1 MPEKENEALEKM
13 VLAKGKEQ
21 DFTICTLPMPISRK
35 CLITDLIE
43 MNDKLKKKVDF
54 AIKLLQSIP
63 TDDGPIELSY
73 SGGKDSD
80 VILELA
86 KMAGIPYRAIYKATT
101 IDPPQTI
108 AHAREM
114 GAEVIHPKK
123 TFFQL
128 VSKSGFPSRFSRE
141 CCSVLKEYKICDRA
155 IQGIRRS
162 ESKKRAKRYKE
173 PEECRVYSKKEKVK
187 IYLPILEW
195 TDQDVEEF
203 IKERNIKC
211 HPLYDRG
218 GQFDVTQR
226 LGCMGCP
233 LASRK
238 KRIQFFKE
246 NPKWLK
252 AWIRAG
258 QKWYISEKYQN
269 GKAKHKFKDA
279 FEAMGYQL
287 YCDNIEQ
294 LKEKTYGLFGE
305 FDWKEFL
312 QKEFKIDMSDI

>member
-1 MPEKENEALEKM
+1 MRPELE
-13 VLAKGKEQ
+13 E
-21 DFTICTLPMPISRK
+21 
-35 CLITDLIE
+35 
-43 MNDKLKKKVDF
+43 KVER
-54 AIKLLQSIP
+54 AIRLLQSIP
-63 TDDGPIELSY
+63 QDGDIELSY

-128 VSKSGFPSRFSRE
+128 VSKSGFPSRFQRF
-141 CCSVLKEYKICDRA
+141 CCSALKEYKICDRA

-162 ESKKRAKRYKE
+162 ESRKRAENYKE
-173 PEECRVYSKKEKVK
+173 PEICRVYSAKEKVK
-187 IYLPILEW
+187 VYLPILEW
-195 TDQDVEEF
+195 TNQDVEEF

-211 HPLYDRG
+211 HPLYYRR

-238 KRIQFFKE
+238 KRIQEFME
-246 NPKWLK
+246 NPKLLK

-258 QKWYISEKYQN
+258 QKRYTSEKYQN

-279 FEAMGYQL
+279 FEVMGYML
-287 YCDNIEQ
+287 YCENIEDF
-294 LKEKTYGLFGE
+294 KEKTHTLFGE

>member
-1 MPEKENEALEKM
+1 MRKEL
-13 VLAKGKEQ
+13 Q
-21 DFTICTLPMPISRK
+21 
-35 CLITDLIE
+35 
-43 MNDKLKKKVDF
+43 KKVDF

-63 TDDGPIELSY
+63 TNDGPIELSF

-86 KMAGIPYRAIYKATT
+86 KMAGIPYRAIYKSTT

-108 AHAREM
+108 AHVREM
-114 GAEVIHPKK
+114 GAEVIRPKK
-123 TFFQL
+123 SFFQL
-128 VSKSGFPSRFSRE
+128 VSEHGYPSRYARF
-141 CCSVLKEYKICDRA
+141 CCSFLKEYKVYDRA

-162 ESKKRAKRYKE
+162 ESLKRAEKYKE
-173 PEECRVYSKKEKVK
+173 PEICRVYSAKEKVK
-187 IYLPILEW
+187 VYLPILEW
-195 TDQDVEEF
+195 TDQDIEEF

-211 HPLYDRG
+211 HPLYYRG

-233 LASRK
+233 LVSRK
-238 KRIQFFKE
+238 KRIQFFKD

-258 QKWYISEKYQN
+258 QKRYTSEAYQN
-269 GKAKHKFKDA
+269 GKANFKFKDA
-279 FEAMGYQL
+279 FESMGYQL

-294 LKEKTYGLFGE
+294 FKEKTYGMFGE

>member
-1 MPEKENEALEKM
+1 MRKEL
-13 VLAKGKEQ
+13 Q
-21 DFTICTLPMPISRK
+21 
-35 CLITDLIE
+35 
-43 MNDKLKKKVDF
+43 KKVDF

-63 TDDGPIELSY
+63 QDGDIELSY

-86 KMAGIPYRAIYKATT
+86 KMAGIPYRAIYKNTT
-101 IDPPQTI
+101 IDPPKTI

-114 GAEVIHPKK
+114 GAEVIRPEK

-128 VSKSGFPSRFSRE
+128 ISEKGFPSRFSRE
-141 CCSVLKEYKICDRA
+141 CCSVLKEYKVCDRA

-162 ESKKRAKRYKE
+162 ESRKRAERYKE
-173 PEECRVYSKKEKVK
+173 PEYCRVYSAKEKVK
-187 IYLPILEW
+187 VYLPILEW
-195 TDQDVEEF
+195 TDQDVAEF

-211 HPLYDRG
+211 HPLYYRG
-218 GQFDVTQR
+218 GQFDVTKR
-226 LGCMGCP
+226 LGCIGCP
-233 LASRK
+233 LQSRK
-238 KRIQFFKE
+238 KRIQEFKD
-246 NPKWLK
+246 NPKMLK

-279 FEAMGYQL
+279 FEAMGYL
-287 YCDNIEQ
+287 LFCDNMEDF
-294 LKEKTYGLFGE
+294 KEKTYGMFGN

-312 QKEFKIDMSDI
+312 QKKFKIDMSDI

>member
-1 MPEKENEALEKM
+1 MTK
-13 VLAKGKEQ
+13 
-21 DFTICTLPMPISRK
+21 
-35 CLITDLIE
+35 DLQ
-43 MNDKLKKKVDF
+43 KKVDF

-63 TDDGPIELSY
+63 QDGDIELSY

-86 KMAGIPYRAIYKATT
+86 KMAGIPYRAIYKNTT
-101 IDPPQTI
+101 IDPAGTI

-114 GAEVIHPKK
+114 GAEVIHPEK

-128 VSKSGFPSRFSRE
+128 ISENGFPSRFSRF
-141 CCSVLKEYKICDRA
+141 CCSILKEYKVCDRA

-162 ESKKRAKRYKE
+162 ESRNRAERYKE
-173 PEECRVYSKKEKVK
+173 PEVCRVYSAKEKVK
-187 IYLPILEW
+187 VYLPILEW
-195 TDQDVEEF
+195 TDDDVAEF

-211 HPLYDRG
+211 HPLYSRGG

-238 KRIQFFKE
+238 KRIQFFKD
-246 NPKWLK
+246 NPRWLK

-258 QKWYISEKYQN
+258 QKKYTSDKYQN
-269 GKAKHKFKDA
+269 GKAKVKFKDA
-279 FEAMGYQL
+279 FEAMGYLL
-287 YCDNIEQ
+287 YCDNMEDF
-294 LKEKTYGLFGE
+294 KEKTHSMLFGD
-305 FDWKEFL
+305 FNWKEFL
-312 QKEFKIDMSDI
+312 QKEFNIDMSGI

>member
-1 MPEKENEALEKM
+1 MRPELEK
-13 VLAKGKEQ
+13 
-21 DFTICTLPMPISRK
+21 
-35 CLITDLIE
+35 
-43 MNDKLKKKVDF
+43 KVER
-54 AIKLLQSIP
+54 AIRLLQLIP
-63 TDDGPIELSY
+63 QDGDIELSY

-101 IDPPQTI
+101 IDPPGTI
-108 AHAREM
+108 AHAKEM
-114 GAEVIHPKK
+114 GAEIIRPKE

-128 VSKSGFPSRFSRE
+128 VSKSGFPSRFQRF
-141 CCSVLKEYKICDRA
+141 CCSVLKEYKVCDRA

-162 ESKKRAKRYKE
+162 ESRKRAEKYKE
-173 PEECRVYSKKEKVK
+173 PEVCRVYSAKEKVK
-187 IYLPILEW
+187 VYLPILEW
-195 TDQDVEEF
+195 TDQDVSEF

-211 HPLYDRG
+211 HPLYYSG
-218 GQFDVTQR
+218 GQFDVTKR

-252 AWIRAG
+252 AWIRSG
-258 QKWYISEKYQN
+258 QKRYTSEAYQN

-279 FEAMGYQL
+279 FEVMGYML
-287 YCDNIEQ
+287 FCDNIDEF
-294 LKEKTYGLFGE
+294 KEKTYTLFGE

-312 QKEFKIDMSDI
+312 QKEFNIDMGDI

>member
-1 MPEKENEALEKM
+1 MRPELEK
-13 VLAKGKEQ
+13 
-21 DFTICTLPMPISRK
+21 
-35 CLITDLIE
+35 
-43 MNDKLKKKVDF
+43 KVER
-54 AIKLLQSIP
+54 AIRLLQSIP
-63 TDDGPIELSY
+63 QDGDIELSY

-108 AHAREM
+108 AHAKEM
-114 GAEVIHPKK
+114 GAEIIRPKE

-141 CCSVLKEYKICDRA
+141 CCSVLKEYKVCDRA

-162 ESKKRAKRYKE
+162 ESRKRAERYKE
-173 PEECRVYSKKEKVK
+173 PEYCRVYSSKVKAK

-195 TDQDVEEF
+195 TDQDVAEF

-211 HPLYDRG
+211 HPLYYSRE
-218 GQFDVTQR
+218 GQFDVTKR

-258 QKWYISEKYQN
+258 QKRYTSEAYQN

-279 FEAMGYQL
+279 FEVMGYML
-287 YCDNIEQ
+287 FCDNMDEF
-294 LKEKTYGLFGE
+294 KEKTYTLFGE

-312 QKEFKIDMSDI
+312 QNEFKIDMSDI

>member
-1 MPEKENEALEKM
+1 MRSELEK
-13 VLAKGKEQ
+13 
-21 DFTICTLPMPISRK
+21 
-35 CLITDLIE
+35 
-43 MNDKLKKKVDF
+43 KVER
-54 AIKLLQSIP
+54 AIRLLQSIP
-63 TDDGPIELSY
+63 QDGDIELSY

-128 VSKSGFPSRFSRE
+128 VSKSGFPSRFQRF
-141 CCSVLKEYKICDRA
+141 CCSALKEYKIYDRA

-162 ESKKRAKRYKE
+162 ESRKRAENYKE
-173 PEECRVYSKKEKVK
+173 PEICRVYSAKEKVK
-187 IYLPILEW
+187 VYLPILEW
-195 TDQDVEEF
+195 TNQDVEEF

-211 HPLYDRG
+211 HPLYYRR

-238 KRIQFFKE
+238 KRIQEFME
-246 NPKWLK
+246 NPKLLK

-258 QKWYISEKYQN
+258 QKRYTSEAYQN
-269 GKAKHKFKDA
+269 GKANFKFKDA
-279 FEAMGYQL
+279 FEAMGYML
-287 YCDNIEQ
+287 YCENIEDF
-294 LKEKTYGLFGE
+294 KEKTHTLFGE

>member
-1 MPEKENEALEKM
+1 MTKEL
-13 VLAKGKEQ
+13 Q
-21 DFTICTLPMPISRK
+21 
-35 CLITDLIE
+35 
-43 MNDKLKKKVDF
+43 KKVDF

-63 TDDGPIELSY
+63 QDGDIELSY

-86 KMAGIPYRAIYKATT
+86 KMAGIPYRAIYKNTT
-101 IDPPQTI
+101 IDPIGTI
-108 AHAREM
+108 AHAKEA
-114 GAEVIHPKK
+114 GAEIIRPEK

-128 VSKSGFPSRFSRE
+128 IREKGLPNRFRRF
-141 CCSVLKEYKICDRA
+141 CCESLKEYAICPRS
-155 IQGIRRS
+155 IQGIRRA
-162 ESKKRAKRYKE
+162 ESVKRAKNYKE
-173 PEECRVYSKKEKVK
+173 PEICRTYPGKKKVRV
-187 IYLPILEW
+187 YLPILEW

-211 HPLYDRG
+211 HPLYYKD

-238 KRIQFFKE
+238 KRIQVFKD
-246 NPKWLK
+246 NPRWLK

-258 QKWYISEKYQN
+258 QKWYTSEKYQN
-269 GKAKHKFKDA
+269 GKAKFKFKDA
-279 FEAMGYQL
+279 FEAMGYML
-287 YCDNIEQ
+287 YCDNMEDF
-294 LKEKTYGLFGE
+294 KEKTYSMLFGD

-312 QKEFKIDMSDI
+312 QKEFNIDMSDI

>member
-1 MPEKENEALEKM
+1 MRKEL
-13 VLAKGKEQ
+13 Q
-21 DFTICTLPMPISRK
+21 T
-35 CLITDLIE
+35 
-43 MNDKLKKKVDF
+43 KVDF

-63 TDDGPIELSY
+63 TDEGPIELSY
-73 SGGKDSD
+73 SSGKDSD

-86 KMAGIPYRAIYKATT
+86 KMAEIPYRAIYKATT
-101 IDPPQTI
+101 IDPPGTI
-108 AHAREM
+108 AHAKEM

-128 VSKSGFPSRFSRE
+128 ISESGFPNRFQRF
-141 CCSVLKEYKICDRA
+141 CCSVLKEYKVCDRA
-155 IQGIRRS
+155 VQGIRRS
-162 ESKKRAKRYKE
+162 ESRKRAEKYKE
-173 PEECRVYSKKEKVK
+173 PEVCRVYSAKEKVK
-187 IYLPILEW
+187 VYLPILEW
-195 TDQDVEEF
+195 TDQDVAEF

-211 HPLYDRG
+211 HPLYYSRE
-218 GQFDVTQR
+218 GQFDVTKR

-233 LASRK
+233 LASRN

-258 QKWYISEKYQN
+258 QKRYTSEAYQN

-279 FEAMGYQL
+279 FEAMGYML
-287 YCDNIEQ
+287 YCENVDDF
-294 LKEKTYGLFGE
+294 KEKTYGMFGE

-312 QKEFKIDMSDI
+312 QNEFKIDMSDI

>member
-1 MPEKENEALEKM
+1 
-13 VLAKGKEQ
+13 
-21 DFTICTLPMPISRK
+21 
-35 CLITDLIE
+35 

-63 TDDGPIELSY
+63 TDEGPIELSY
-73 SGGKDSD
+73 SSGKDSD

-86 KMAGIPYRAIYKATT
+86 KMAGIPYRAIYKSTT
-101 IDPPQTI
+101 IDPKGTI

-114 GAEVIHPKK
+114 GAEVIRPKK

-128 VSKSGFPSRFSRE
+128 ISEHGFPSRFQRF
-141 CCSVLKEYKICDRA
+141 CCSALKEYKICDRA

-162 ESKKRAKRYKE
+162 ESRKRAENYKE
-173 PEECRVYSKKEKVK
+173 PEMCRVYSAKEKVK
-187 IYLPILEW
+187 VYLPILEW

-211 HPLYDRG
+211 HPLYYSG
-218 GQFDVTQR
+218 GQFDVTKR
-226 LGCMGCP
+226 LGCIGCP
-233 LASRK
+233 LQSRK
-238 KRIQFFKE
+238 KRIQEFKD
-246 NPKWLK
+246 NPKMLK

-258 QKWYISEKYQN
+258 QKRYTSEKYQN

-279 FEAMGYQL
+279 FEVMGYML
-287 YCDNIEQ
+287 YCDNIEDV
-294 LKEKTYGLFGE
+294 KEKTDTLFGE

-312 QKEFKIDMSDI
+312 EKEFNIDMGDI

>member
-1 MPEKENEALEKM
+1 MRKEL
-13 VLAKGKEQ
+13 Q
-21 DFTICTLPMPISRK
+21 
-35 CLITDLIE
+35 
-43 MNDKLKKKVDF
+43 KKVDF

-63 TDDGPIELSY
+63 QDGDIELSY

-114 GAEVIHPKK
+114 GAVVVRPKK

-128 VSKSGFPSRFSRE
+128 ISEKGFPTRVSRW
-141 CCSVLKEYKICDRA
+141 CCSVLKEYKVCDRA

-162 ESKKRAKRYKE
+162 ESTKRAERYKE
-173 PEECRVYSKKEKVK
+173 PEVCRVYSAKEKVK
-187 IYLPILEW
+187 VYLPILEW
-195 TDQDVEEF
+195 TDQDVAEF

-211 HPLYDRG
+211 HPLYYRG
-218 GQFDVTQR
+218 GEFDVTKR

-233 LASRK
+233 IQSRK
-238 KRIQFFKE
+238 KRIQEFKD
-246 NPKWLK
+246 NPKLLK

-258 QKWYISEKYQN
+258 QKRYKSEAYQN
-269 GKAKHKFKDA
+269 GGAKHKFKDA
-279 FEAMGYQL
+279 FEAMGYL
-287 YCDNIEQ
+287 LFCENIDEF
-294 LKEKTYGLFGE
+294 KEKTYGMFGD

-312 QKEFKIDMSDI
+312 QKEFNIDMSDI

>member
-1 MPEKENEALEKM
+1 MRKEL
-13 VLAKGKEQ
+13 Q
-21 DFTICTLPMPISRK
+21 
-35 CLITDLIE
+35 
-43 MNDKLKKKVDF
+43 KKVDF

-73 SGGKDSD
+73 SAGKDSD

-128 VSKSGFPSRFSRE
+128 VSEGGFPSRFQRS
-141 CCSVLKEYKICDRA
+141 CCSVLKEYKVCDRA

-211 HPLYDRG
+211 HPLYYRR

-238 KRIQFFKE
+238 KRIQEFME
-246 NPKWLK
+246 NPKLLK

-258 QKWYISEKYQN
+258 QKRYTSEAYQN
-269 GKAKHKFKDA
+269 GKANFKFKDA
-279 FEAMGYQL
+279 FEARGYML
-287 YCDNIEQ
+287 YCENIEDF
-294 LKEKTYGLFGE
+294 KGKTHTLFGE

>member
-1 MPEKENEALEKM
+1 MRPELEK
-13 VLAKGKEQ
+13 
-21 DFTICTLPMPISRK
+21 
-35 CLITDLIE
+35 
-43 MNDKLKKKVDF
+43 KVER
-54 AIKLLQSIP
+54 AIRILQSIP
-63 TDDGPIELSY
+63 QDGDIEVSY

-86 KMAGIPYRAIYKATT
+86 KIAGIPYRAIYKATT
-101 IDPPQTI
+101 IDPPGTI
-108 AHAREM
+108 AHAKEM

-128 VSKSGFPSRFSRE
+128 VSKNGFPSRFQRF
-141 CCSVLKEYKICDRA
+141 CCSALKEYKICDRA

-162 ESKKRAKRYKE
+162 ESRKRAENYKE
-173 PEECRVYSKKEKVK
+173 PETCRVYSAKEKVK
-187 IYLPILEW
+187 VYLPILEW
-195 TDQDVEEF
+195 TDQDVAEF

-211 HPLYDRG
+211 HPLYYSRE
-218 GQFDVTQR
+218 GQFDVTKR

-233 LASRK
+233 LASRN

-258 QKWYISEKYQN
+258 QKRYTSEAYQN

-279 FEAMGYQL
+279 FEVMGYML
-287 YCDNIEQ
+287 FCDNMDEFM
-294 LKEKTYGLFGE
+294 EKTYTLFGE

-312 QKEFKIDMSDI
+312 QNEFKIDMSDI

>member
-1 MPEKENEALEKM
+1 MRKEL
-13 VLAKGKEQ
+13 Q
-21 DFTICTLPMPISRK
+21 
-35 CLITDLIE
+35 
-43 MNDKLKKKVDF
+43 KKVDF

-63 TDDGPIELSY
+63 QDGDIELSY

-86 KMAGIPYRAIYKATT
+86 KMAGIPYKAIYKNTT
-101 IDPPQTI
+101 IDPVGTI
-108 AHAREM
+108 AHAKEM
-114 GAEVIHPKK
+114 GAEIINPKK

-128 VSKSGFPSRFSRE
+128 VSEHGYPNRFSRF
-141 CCSVLKEYKICDRA
+141 CCSILKEYKICDRA

-162 ESKKRAKRYKE
+162 ESRKRAERYKE
-173 PEECRVYSKKEKVK
+173 PEYCRVYSSKVKAK

-195 TDQDVEEF
+195 TDEDVAEF

-211 HPLYDRG
+211 HPLYYRG

-233 LASRK
+233 LKSKK
-238 KRIQFFKE
+238 KRIQEFKD
-246 NPKWLK
+246 NPRLLK

-258 QKWYISEKYQN
+258 QKWYTSDKYQN
-269 GKAKHKFKDA
+269 SNSKYKFKDG
-279 FEAMGYQL
+279 FEAMGYL
-287 YCDNIEQ
+287 LFCDNIEQ
-294 LKEKTYGLFGE
+294 FKEKTYGMFGD

-312 QKEFKIDMSDI
+312 QKEFNIDMGDI

>member
-1 MPEKENEALEKM
+1 MREEL
-13 VLAKGKEQ
+13 Q
-21 DFTICTLPMPISRK
+21 
-35 CLITDLIE
+35 
-43 MNDKLKKKVDF
+43 KKVDF

-63 TDDGPIELSY
+63 QDGDIEISY

-86 KMAGIPYRAIYKATT
+86 KMAGIPYRAIYKNTT
-101 IDPPQTI
+101 IDPAGTI
-108 AHAREM
+108 AHAKEM
-114 GAEVIHPKK
+114 GAEVIRPKK
-123 TFFQL
+123 SFFQL
-128 VSKSGFPSRFSRE
+128 LSEGGFPSRFSRF
-141 CCSVLKEYKICDRA
+141 CCSVLKEYKVCDRA
-155 IQGIRRS
+155 ILGIRRS
-162 ESKKRAKRYKE
+162 ESKKRAERYKE
-173 PEECRVYSKKEKVK
+173 PERCRVYSKKEKVK
-187 IYLPILEW
+187 QYLPILEW

-211 HPLYDRG
+211 HPLYYRG

-238 KRIQFFKE
+238 KRIQFYKE

-258 QKWYISEKYQN
+258 QKRYTSEAYQN
-269 GKAKHKFKDA
+269 GKAKYKFKDA